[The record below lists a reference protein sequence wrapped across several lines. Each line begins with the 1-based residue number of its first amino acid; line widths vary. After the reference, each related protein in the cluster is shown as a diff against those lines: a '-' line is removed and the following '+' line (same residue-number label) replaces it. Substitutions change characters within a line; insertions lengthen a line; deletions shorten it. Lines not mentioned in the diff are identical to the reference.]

1 MIIKVYANKQLELMS
16 VLVFC
21 EIFVIFGNDSFCT
34 KEYNNAFKPLSLM
47 LKPEDKNAIIFFF
60 SPFSLWHS
68 DRSSQQRHLT
78 QSGSKSKLCNDV
90 HLLT

>member
-1 MIIKVYANKQLELMS
+1 MMIKVYANKQLELKP

-21 EIFVIFGNDSFCT
+21 IIFGKDSFCT

-47 LKPEDKNAIIFFF
+47 LKPEDKNAIIFFRC
-60 SPFSLWHS
+60 PFSLLHL
-68 DRSSQQRHLT
+68 DLSSQQHHLT
-78 QSGSKSKLCNDV
+78 QGGRKSKLCNDV